1 MGDLLRRHEG
11 SVAPMLA
18 FDTDIHAD
26 HAEGPWVYDADGN
39 RWADFACG
47 TAVANLGHN
56 HPEVIAAAKAQ
67 LDRLAHAGC
76 VFRYDS
82 IVELAERLRRITPG
96 GIEKFGFANSGAEA
110 VEAGVKL
117 ARYSTNRQ
125 GVIAFR
131 GAFHGRTMGSVAYTT
146 SNAKYR
152 ENYHPI
158 LGSVFVTAF
167 PHPYRWGMTEDE
179 ATDLALDELAKK
191 FKHEVM
197 PHNIAAFLIEP
208 VQGEGGYYPAPQRF
222 LQAVRDLADDH
233 GIMLV
238 FDEVQT
244 GFGRT
249 ANWFA
254 AEHYGIRPDILVM
267 GKGIANGL
275 PLSSYGASAEVI
287 DQWPVG
293 AHGTTFGGN
302 PVACAAAAKVIDV
315 MEPLLP
321 HARDL
326 SKRAFERFDG
336 LKARH
341 ETIGDVRG
349 LGLMIGVELVS
360 DRATRTPDP
369 GAMDFIASYGVAH
382 ELIVISCGPDGN
394 IIRFIPPLTATMDE
408 LDAAI
413 DVIDGAL
420 TAYEEKVGNESIGG
434 DRPVTSQL

>member
-1 MGDLLRRHEG
+1 MGDLLRRHES

-67 LDRLAHAGC
+67 LDKLAHAGC

-117 ARYSTNRQ
+117 ARYSTKRQ

-222 LQAVRDLADDH
+222 LQAVRDLADEH

-254 AEHYGIRPDILVM
+254 ADHYGIRPDVLVM

-275 PLSSYGASAEVI
+275 PLSSYGAASEII
-287 DQWPVG
+287 DKWPVG

-326 SKRAFERFDG
+326 SKRAFERFDD
-336 LKARH
+336 LRARH
-341 ETIGDVRG
+341 DTIGDVRG

-382 ELIVISCGPDGN
+382 ELIVIPCGPDGN
-394 IIRFIPPLTATMDE
+394 IIRFIPPLTATLDE

-420 TAYEEKVGNESIGG
+420 AAYEGGPGN
-434 DRPVTSQL
+434 

>member
-1 MGDLLRRHEG
+1 MGDLLRRSE
-11 SVAPMLA
+11 STVAPMLA
-18 FDTDIHAD
+18 FDTDVHID
-26 HAEGPWVYDADGN
+26 HAEGPWVYDAAGN

-47 TAVANLGHN
+47 TAVVNLGHN
-56 HPEVIAAAKAQ
+56 HPEVVAAAQAQ
-67 LDRLAHAGC
+67 LGKLAHAGC

-82 IVELAERLRRITPG
+82 MVDLAERLRRINPE

-117 ARYSTNRQ
+117 ARYVTKRQ

-158 LGSVFVTAF
+158 LGSVFVTGF
-167 PHPYRWGMTEDE
+167 PHPYRWGMSDDD

-197 PHNIAAFLIEP
+197 PHNIAALLVEP
-208 VQGEGGYYPAPQRF
+208 VQGEGGYYPAPPRF
-222 LQAVRDLADDH
+222 LQALRDLADEH
-233 GIMLV
+233 GIMLI

-254 AEHYGIRPDILVM
+254 ADHYGIRPDIMVM

-275 PLSSYGASAEVI
+275 PLSSYGASAEMI
-287 DQWPVG
+287 NQWPVG

-326 SKRAFERFDG
+326 SKRAFERFEDV
-336 LKARH
+336 KARH
-341 ETIGDVRG
+341 RTIGDVRG

-360 DRATRTPDP
+360 DRELRTPDP
-369 GAMDFIASYGVAH
+369 DAMQFISAYGLEH
-382 ELIVISCGPDGN
+382 ELIVIACGPDGN
-394 IIRFIPPLTATMDE
+394 VIRFIPPLTATADE

-413 DVIDGAL
+413 EVVDEAL
-420 TAYEEKVGNESIGG
+420 TAYESK
-434 DRPVTSQL
+434 